1 MGRAKKTVL
10 ILLCCVV
17 GVIAALAI
25 WNLSPGPAWM
35 AEQTARRYLERN
47 VPEYDIVQVME
58 ENTSRNIML
67 FYLPPLGV
75 QYHSYLAVGMLDED
89 NDEQCIRMELDW
101 GPFPLKVAEA
111 AEFNSKDGTRKI
123 VEP

>member
-1 MGRAKKTVL
+1 MGRVKKAAL

-17 GVIAALAI
+17 GVIAALAV

-35 AEQTARRYLERN
+35 AEQTARRYLEHN
-47 VPEYDIVQVME
+47 APEYDTVQVME

-67 FYLPPLGV
+67 FSLPPLGV
-75 QYHSYLAVGMLDED
+75 QYRSYLAFGMLDED

-101 GPFPLKVAEA
+101 GAFPAE
-111 AEFNSKDGTRKI
+111 GGGGGR
-123 VEP
+123 V